1 MKTGFWVKFFSLVT
15 VFTLILPFNVTQAFL
30 IPASTV
36 NYSTTGSGAVNSSA
50 STALF
55 GLGSSSGESV
65 SSDRDGKAPRVDIII
80 TPTNPK
86 AGELIYA
93 QALPQNF
100 RNSQAKLY
108 YNWYIYNSDPKVGS
122 TVVKDGKKVFIPSNS
137 LEGSLIRGAIA
148 QARGAYVPGVSKR
161 AKDVGIASEDVNSDR
176 DGQKANYGGDDGKGA
191 VEEKIEKILG
201 DDYDLD
207 YGDLESN
214 CKKNCKDEYEK
225 NKSEAEWEYKKCFD
239 PSCSDWSASCCS
251 ACEEDYNQCL
261 EDIWDENKDDC
272 FADIC
277 NKDDEE
283 EQNNCLRGLSE
294 SDYSTCDEGFFDDE
308 ADCAEERNLCCIN
321 KGSCGSKPSQD
332 CSECEKDYNK
342 NIWQQEKDLNY
353 CQSKCE
359 LKEGS
364 SPINLSNEPVG
375 SRCFRY
381 NFGGKTGEDRLMGIF
396 QPMTC
401 AHYFPG
407 SSSDPELIYDWN
419 KIIPFKSGDG
429 EFKESEEIFW
439 GTDSTNSDTDGDGFL
454 DEADIIGLGQQ
465 TIKYEY
471 KAGDKVGVVT
481 EGTSLFPTNEKT
493 PFYKIMW
500 AFGEVCGS
508 DVFYQAKKD
517 YPGFNNLCG
526 CEKEKDGKC
535 EESKDFGFGCL
546 GLKDIWQRADGEQA
560 NKLDAMIFL
569 NPLKPSV
576 GKELVLEGVS
586 AGESIDK
593 ELLIYQWTLK
603 HEGEILKVEKDVKNS
618 RLIWKKQGVD
628 LAFTP
633 LENSLAEFKNEGG
646 VGWKNLKLIPL
657 LEGKFTAGLKIT
669 ELSGTK
675 QIMGEAAYDFTV
687 SNKLK
692 LRFFRAELKGNNFE
706 KKDEFI
712 NREVTTGDMVLVE
725 YEGTPYED
733 FLWSIDRVKLE
744 DNASKIIFKADKAFG
759 ADYKIEVTASNKSH
773 TNVVKDEATIKVV
786 TPYISLQPKK
796 IESSKADQKAP
807 AGKIFEVPVNEELEF
822 ETILGPI
829 GSTFAT
835 KGELEYYWSIDRN
848 DFEKGENIRTINL
861 SGKQYT
867 PKSFHSLQVKVL
879 NKEGLKL
886 AEDQVSL
893 TINAESVASIDKKD
907 KTVAGLAFAYLNLSD
922 NLKFVLENM
931 VWVIFIYLL
940 LSSLAWLS
948 NKNDAKS
955 RR

>member
-1 MKTGFWVKFFSLVT
+1 MKIGFIVKFFSILTIISLT
-15 VFTLILPFNVTQAFL
+15 VPFNLAYAFL
-30 IPASTV
+30 IP
-36 NYSTTGSGAVNSSA
+36 TTISDPSANSAGFNTGQQIISPNGVGFNSEA
-50 STALF
+50 T
-55 GLGSSSGESV
+55 V
-65 SSDRDGKAPRVDIII
+65 SSDKENRAPRVDIII

-86 AGELIYA
+86 AGESIYA

-100 RNSQAKLY
+100 RNSQAKIY

-122 TVVKDGKKVFIPSNS
+122 TVVRDGKKIFIPSNS
-137 LEGSLIRGAIA
+137 LEGALIRGAIA
-148 QARGAYVPGVSKR
+148 QARGTYLPGVSKK
-161 AKDVGIASEDVNSDR
+161 AKDAGIASEDNNSDR

-191 VEEKIEKILG
+191 IEEKIKKILG

-214 CKKNCKDEYEK
+214 CKKNCEIDYDKK
-225 NKSEAEWEYKKCFD
+225 KSEVEWEYKKCYD
-239 PSCSDWSASCCS
+239 PSCSDWIDSCCS
-251 ACEEDYNQCL
+251 DCEGEYNKCV
-261 EDIWDENKDDC
+261 EEIWEENQDGC

-277 NKDDEE
+277 DKDDDRERD
-283 EQNNCLRGLSE
+283 NCLRGLSE
-294 SDYSTCDEGFFDDE
+294 SDYSDCDEDFFDEE

-321 KGSCGSKPSQD
+321 KGVCGAKPSQD
-332 CSECEKDYNK
+332 CIECEKTYNQ
-342 NIWQQEKDLNY
+342 NLWSQEKQLAY

-359 LKEGS
+359 LKEGG
-364 SPINLSNEPVG
+364 SPVNLSNEPVG

-396 QPMTC
+396 QPISC

-407 SSSDPELIYDWN
+407 SRDQEPIFDWE
-419 KIIPFKSGDG
+419 KIVPFKTGDG

-439 GTDSTNSDTDGDGFL
+439 GTDPTNSDTDGDGFV

-471 KAGDKVGVVT
+471 KAGDKIGVVA

-500 AFGEVCGS
+500 AFGETCSS
-508 DVFYQAKKD
+508 DIFFQTRKD
-517 YPGFNNLCG
+517 YPGFNNLCS
-526 CEKEKDGKC
+526 CQEEKDGKC
-535 EESKDFGFGCL
+535 KESKDFGFGCL
-546 GLKDIWQRADGEQA
+546 GLKDIWQRADGEQSS
-560 NKLDAMIFL
+560 KLDAMIFL
-569 NPLKPSV
+569 NPLRPSV

-593 ELLIYQWTLK
+593 ELLIYQWNLK
-603 HEGEILKVEKDVKNS
+603 HEGEILKPEKDIKNS
-618 RLIWKKQGVD
+618 RLIWKKQGID
-628 LAFTP
+628 TAFTP
-633 LENSLAEFKNEGG
+633 LENSLADFKNEGG
-646 VGWKNLKLIPL
+646 VGWKNLKLVPL

-669 ELSGTK
+669 EIVDTK
-675 QIMGEAAYDFTV
+675 QIMGEANYEFSV
-687 SNKLK
+687 NSKLK

-712 NREVTTGDMVLVE
+712 DREVTTGDLVLVE
-725 YEGTPYED
+725 YDGTPYED
-733 FLWSIDRVKLE
+733 FIWSIDRVKLE

-759 ADYKIEVTASNKSH
+759 TDYKIELTASNKAH
-773 TNVVKDEATIKVV
+773 TNLVSDEATLKVV
-786 TPYISLQPKK
+786 TPYIRLQPKK
-796 IESSKADQKAP
+796 EEISRADLKTP
-807 AGKIFEVPVNEELEF
+807 GGKIFEVPLNEDLEF

-835 KGELEYYWSIDRN
+835 KGELEYFWSLDRN
-848 DFEKGENIRTINL
+848 SFEKGENIRRINL
-861 SGKQYT
+861 NGKQYT

-879 NKEGLKL
+879 NKDGTKL

-893 TINAESVASIDKKD
+893 TISPDSRVIADGGK
-907 KTVAGLAFAYLNLSD
+907 KTVAGMAFAYLNLSE
-922 NLKFVLENM
+922 NLKFVLENA

-948 NKNDAKS
+948 NKNASKI
-955 RR
+955 RQ